1 MQVGASGQRDL
12 QKYMSRNGIKGG
24 VRRTSL
30 GMMNALIEVGFK
42 PNHCA
47 WWLQWD
53 SPEGERVFADC
64 FFEPGVARLLW
75 KDIGSQETAEQILK
89 EIDQLGI
96 PAHFLFPSRFSDN
109 PAPPMSNF
117 AHTVQ
122 P

>member
-1 MQVGASGQRDL
+1 MDALLVAGW
-12 QKYMSRNGIKGG
+12 GI
-24 VRRTSL
+24 
-30 GMMNALIEVGFK
+30 MDHF
-42 PNHCA
+42 PN
-47 WWLQWD
+47 WVVYD
-53 SPEGERVFADC
+53 SPLRERVFADC

-96 PAHFLFPSRFSDN
+96 PAHFPFPSRFTDN